1 MNFML
6 TTNQKYITGTQK
18 IKRKQYK
25 HNTKESQQVT
35 REGKKRRRKELRR
48 IHKNS
53 QKTILQMAVNIYL
66 SIITLN
72 ANVLNASI
80 KRHRVNG

>member
-1 MNFML
+1 MLLDMNFML

-35 REGKKRRRKELRR
+35 REGKKKKRTK
-48 IHKNS
+48 KNS
-53 QKTILQMAVNIYL
+53 
-66 SIITLN
+66 
-72 ANVLNASI
+72 
-80 KRHRVNG
+80 